1 MHLEMFGKLSQFLWP
16 LLQETFDVLD
26 DPHGNSE
33 VALRDDP
40 CCDAQAER
48 GFVAFNEIARIF
60 QRLNSE
66 PLFESAND
74 AECLISV
81 IAKVVHRE
89 FFDVLVGNPEMISSF
104 LMTTR
109 ITTPSRMP
117 FAMKVVP
124 ALPCGTHSR
133 SGSVATSEISWM
145 ILPSLQDAGNS
156 NLPGNPVPCRC
167 PPPNDPFRSPRGR
180 A

>member
-1 MHLEMFGKLSQFLWP
+1 VRLEVFGKLSEFLWP
-16 LLQETFDVLD
+16 LLQETFDFLD

-33 VALRDDP
+33 VALRDEP
-40 CCDAQAER
+40 CCDTQADR

-66 PLFESAND
+66 PLFESADD

-81 IAKVVHRE
+81 IAKVVHCG

-109 ITTPSRMP
+109 ITAPSRMP
-117 FAMKVVP
+117 FAMEVVP
-124 ALPCGTHSR
+124 ASPCATHSR
-133 SGSVATSEISWM
+133 SGSVATSEISRM
-145 ILPSLQDAGNS
+145 ILPYARASWSSAEQLCRS
-156 NLPGNPVPCRC
+156 RCLPVDQVVHER
-167 PPPNDPFRSPRGR
+167 
-180 A
+180 